1 MDDDGDDE
9 RSHKIRSLPEFLF
22 WVFGVSE
29 VDVLEVF
36 PPPLCMVDQMILT
49 HDHPDRDQP
58 NVNQRLVRDLLN
70 DAKWPPSAILV
81 HFKIFQLWTFLWLDD
96 DHTVDDDDDDAV
108 EDREVAAC

>member
-1 MDDDGDDE
+1 
-9 RSHKIRSLPEFLF
+9 
-22 WVFGVSE
+22 
-29 VDVLEVF
+29 
-36 PPPLCMVDQMILT
+36 MVDQMILT

-81 HFKIFQLWTFLWLDD
+81 HFLVSESFQLWTFVWLDD
-96 DHTVDDDDDDAV
+96 DHTDDDNDTDVDDDAI